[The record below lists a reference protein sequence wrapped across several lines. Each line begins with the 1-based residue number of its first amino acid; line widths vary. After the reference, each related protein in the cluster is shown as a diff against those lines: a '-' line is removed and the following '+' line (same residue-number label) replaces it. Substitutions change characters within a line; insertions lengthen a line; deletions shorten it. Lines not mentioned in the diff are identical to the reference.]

1 MIEDKIT
8 INNKAGLHAR
18 AAAKLVET
26 VNNFECMIEIGT
38 KEKMV
43 DGKSILSIMLL
54 AASPGTVL
62 DVKLDGNDEREA
74 LTAISSL
81 VANNFDED

>member
-18 AAAKLVET
+18 AAAKLVEV
-26 VNNFECMIEIGT
+26 VNQFECMFEIGT
-38 KEKMV
+38 EEKMV

-62 DVKLDGNDEREA
+62 DLKLDGNDEVEA
-74 LTAISSL
+74 HSAIHAL
-81 VANNFDED
+81 VTNNFDEE

>member
-8 INNKAGLHAR
+8 ISNKAGLHAR
-18 AAAKLVET
+18 AAARLVEV
-26 VNNFECMIEIGT
+26 VNKFESQFEIGNQ
-38 KEKMV
+38 EKMV

-62 DVKLDGNDEREA
+62 DIRLDGNDEHEA
-74 LTAISSL
+74 LSAIVEL
-81 VANNFDED
+81 VANKFDEE

>member
-8 INNKAGLHAR
+8 ISNKAGLHAR
-18 AAAKLVET
+18 AAARLVEV
-26 VNNFECMIEIGT
+26 VNKFDSQFEIGNQ
-38 KEKMV
+38 EKMV

-62 DVKLDGNDEREA
+62 DIRLDGNDEHEA
-74 LTAISSL
+74 LSAIVEL
-81 VANNFDED
+81 VANKFDEE

>member
-8 INNKAGLHAR
+8 ISNKAGLHAR
-18 AAAKLVET
+18 AAAKLVEV
-26 VNNFECMIEIGT
+26 VNQFESQFEIGSD
-38 KEKMV
+38 EKMV

-62 DVKLDGNDEREA
+62 DIKLNGSDELEA
-74 LTAISSL
+74 FTAINDL
-81 VANNFDED
+81 VENKFGEE

>member
-8 INNKAGLHAR
+8 ISNKAGLHAR
-18 AAAKLVET
+18 AAAKLVEV
-26 VNNFECMIEIGT
+26 VNQFESHFEIGSP
-38 KEKMV
+38 EKMV

-62 DVKLDGNDEREA
+62 DIKLNGNDELEA
-74 LTAISSL
+74 FTAINTL
-81 VANNFDED
+81 VDNKFDEE

>member
-26 VNNFECMIEIGT
+26 ISNFDCLIEIGT
-38 KEKMV
+38 HEKMV

-62 DVKLDGNDEREA
+62 DVKVDGNDELEA
-74 LTAISSL
+74 LSAITAL
-81 VANNFDED
+81 VANNFDEE

>member
-1 MIEDKIT
+1 MIKEKIT

-18 AAAKLVET
+18 AAARLVE
-26 VNNFECMIEIGT
+26 VVSQFECLFEIGT

-62 DVKLDGNDEREA
+62 DLKLEGNDELEA
-74 LTAISSL
+74 LSAINAL
-81 VANNFDED
+81 VENNFDEE

>member
-26 VNNFECMIEIGT
+26 ISNYDCLIEIGT
-38 KEKMV
+38 HEKMV

-62 DVKLDGNDEREA
+62 DVKVDGNDELEA
-74 LTAISSL
+74 LSAITAL

>member
-8 INNKAGLHAR
+8 ISNKAGLHAR
-18 AAAKLVET
+18 AAAKLVEV
-26 VNNFECMIEIGT
+26 VNQFESQFEIGSD
-38 KEKMV
+38 EKMV

-62 DVKLDGNDEREA
+62 DIKLTGSDELEA
-74 LTAISSL
+74 FTAINTL
-81 VANNFDED
+81 VENKFEEE

>member
-8 INNKAGLHAR
+8 INNRAGLHAR
-18 AAAKLVET
+18 AAAKLVEA
-26 VNNFECMIEIGT
+26 VSNLDCMIEIGT

-62 DVKLDGNDEREA
+62 DIKLHGNDEEQA
-74 LTAISSL
+74 LSAITTL
-81 VANNFDED
+81 VANNFDEE

>member
-8 INNKAGLHAR
+8 ISNKAGLHAR
-18 AAAKLVET
+18 AAARLVE
-26 VNNFECMIEIGT
+26 VVSQFESQFEIGSQ
-38 KEKMV
+38 EKMV

-62 DVKLDGNDEREA
+62 DIKLNGSDELEA
-74 LTAISSL
+74 FTAINAL
-81 VANNFDED
+81 VENKFDEE

>member
-8 INNKAGLHAR
+8 ISNKAGLHAR
-18 AAAKLVET
+18 AAARLVEV
-26 VNNFECMIEIGT
+26 VNQFESQFEIGNQD
-38 KEKMV
+38 KMV

-62 DVKLDGNDEREA
+62 DIKLDGDDEHEA
-74 LTAISSL
+74 FSAITEL
-81 VANNFDED
+81 VANKFDEE

>member
-1 MIEDKIT
+1 MIQDKVT

-18 AAAKLVET
+18 AAAKLVEAIS
-26 VNNFECMIEIGT
+26 NYDCMIEIGT
-38 KEKMV
+38 HEKMV

-62 DVKLDGNDEREA
+62 HIKVDGNDEMEA
-74 LTAISSL
+74 LSAITALI
-81 VANNFDED
+81 ANNFDED

>member
-8 INNKAGLHAR
+8 ITNKAGLHAR
-18 AAAKLVET
+18 AAAKLVEV
-26 VNNFECMIEIGT
+26 VNQFESQFEIGSH
-38 KEKMV
+38 EKMV

-62 DVKLDGNDEREA
+62 DIKLNGSDELEA
-74 LTAISSL
+74 HTAINTL
-81 VANNFDED
+81 IENNFDEE

>member
-8 INNKAGLHAR
+8 ISNKAGLHAR
-18 AAAKLVET
+18 AAARLVE
-26 VNNFECMIEIGT
+26 VVSRFESKFEIGNQ
-38 KEKMV
+38 EKMV

-62 DVKLDGNDEREA
+62 DIKLDGSDELNA
-74 LTAISSL
+74 FSAITEL
-81 VANNFDED
+81 VENKFDEE

>member
-18 AAAKLVET
+18 AAARLVEV
-26 VNNFECMIEIGT
+26 VNQFESQFEIGSQ
-38 KEKMV
+38 EKMV

-54 AASPGTVL
+54 AASPGSVL
-62 DVKLDGNDEREA
+62 DIKLDGRDELEA
-74 LTAISSL
+74 FTAINAL
-81 VANNFDED
+81 VENNFDEE

>member
-8 INNKAGLHAR
+8 ISNKAGLHAR
-18 AAAKLVET
+18 AAARLVE
-26 VNNFECMIEIGT
+26 VVIQFESQFEIGSQ
-38 KEKMV
+38 EKMV

-62 DVKLDGNDEREA
+62 DIKLDGSDELEA
-74 LTAISSL
+74 FSAINAL
-81 VANNFDED
+81 VENNFDEE